1 MEIAEVIMQRDLFSY
16 VDKKEEQYIS
26 FLHDICSY
34 EATATEKDEL
44 DKMVDYIENF
54 ASSKGF
60 SVKRTPFEKCGDFL
74 TIDINEGAEKG
85 NVFLAHMDTVHKK
98 GSFGYPCVRIENGR
112 MVGPGTIDCKGGIAI
127 ALLAMDAL
135 KECGFKKHT
144 RLILTSDEEI
154 SNVLGGEAEQK
165 FFKDSVKGFKSALN
179 CEISRG
185 NEVVVSRKGILRKKI
200 TIKGKG
206 GHSGIDYFNASSA
219 VLEAA
224 HKIVHLEENSELGKA
239 SYNCSI
245 INGGSVANCIPDEC
259 SFIVDIRVVNQHDM
273 EKAEKIVKEITE
285 TSYVPGTSAVITE
298 ISSRIP
304 MTRNTDTEMLFE
316 KMQKISQKYD
326 LGNLVPIESGGGSDS
341 AYTQA
346 AGVPSLCGLGGTGD
360 FCHTNKEYIDLDS
373 IAKRAKLLA
382 AFCSVI

>member
-1 MEIAEVIMQRDLFSY
+1 MDKELFNFIDSVAE
-16 VDKKEEQYIS
+16 EYID
-26 FLHDICSY
+26 FLKYICSF
-34 EATATEKDEL
+34 EATAKEKTEL
-44 DKMVDYIENF
+44 DKMVDYIEKF
-54 ASSKGF
+54 ALSKGF
-60 SVKRTPFEKCGDFL
+60 SVKRTSLDECGDFL
-74 TIDINEGAEKG
+74 TIDTNAGAEKG
-85 NVFLAHMDTVHKK
+85 NIFLAHMDTVHKK
-98 GSFGYPCVRIENGR
+98 GAFGYPCVRIENGR

-135 KECGFKKHT
+135 KEHGFKKHT

-165 FFKDSVKGFKSALN
+165 FFKDSVKGFKNALN
-179 CEISRG
+179 CEVSR
-185 NEVVVSRKGILRKKI
+185 EDEIVVSRKGILRKEI

-206 GHSGIDYFNASSA
+206 GHSGIDYFRASSA

-224 HKIVHLEENSELGKA
+224 YKIVQLEKNSEVGKVT
-239 SYNCSI
+239 YNCSV
-245 INGGSVANCIPDEC
+245 INGGSAPNCIPDEC
-259 SFIVDIRVVNQHDM
+259 SFIVDIRVVNQQDM
-273 EKAEKIVKEITE
+273 EKAEKLVQEIIE
-285 TSYVPGTSAVITE
+285 TSYVEGTTSSART

-304 MTRNTDTEMLFE
+304 MLRNADTEMLFE

-326 LGNLVPIESGGGSDS
+326 LGNLVPVESGGGSDS

-373 IAKRAKLLA
+373 ITKRAKLLA
-382 AFCSVI
+382 AFCSEI